1 MPCKLVRILGIH
13 SKTIQSIR
21 DCLISVNRHQVRC
34 CLIFTPFFSCCTLRH
49 ILMSHPKSYLSTEA
63 IGYIGLSIYGSIFV
77 VSVIRLYAHF
87 VPYKPPWYS
96 TRKLFHILVTIYAIL
111 QTYSYVA
118 YARGKEHFTK
128 ACYACHL
135 LGIFAEVCAFS
146 LIAILWSKYLLSVN
160 NARRVIIPCLVIIDI
175 AFLGYI
181 AYLISD
187 MLLSKDSFADWVNTE
202 IYKTL
207 LLIEPILLIINGS
220 CMVYLGISINKKLI
234 NHPSWGG
241 LSLTEKNT
249 IVYRLWLTMTFCVIG
264 FSLRAT
270 MELYLYFNEAD
281 GVSTDIWWITSTWI
295 PTIMPA
301 CVLLYTM
308 RKTDSTN
315 VHRYLTNFNRRN
327 KPELLYNGTQ
337 SNISQS
343 TSTSSWFKDL
353 FLRRNTEH
361 GASLTGFGEEDEEEN
376 LYLEQSLNS
385 EDGDTHSALLNY
397 NDEYDVINFHSNTA
411 DHGNLTRGVTGVT
424 GGNDGSGHPSKSKQK
439 QSNSSIYPRDSTTST
454 IKNHMHSNNNMNG
467 NGNKPSDS
475 VSSSNN
481 SSELNNSPLD
491 FYQGAP
497 NNNGLYRYKSY
508 T

>member
-1 MPCKLVRILGIH
+1 MTQNIV
-13 SKTIQSIR
+13 
-21 DCLISVNRHQVRC
+21 
-34 CLIFTPFFSCCTLRH
+34 
-49 ILMSHPKSYLSTEA
+49 MSHPKSYLSTEA
-63 IGYIGLSIYGSIFV
+63 IGYIGLSIYGTIFL
-77 VSVIRLYAHF
+77 VSLIRLYAHF

-128 ACYACHL
+128 SCYACHL

-160 NARRVIIPCLVIIDI
+160 NAKRMIIPCLVVIDI
-175 AFLGYI
+175 GFLAYI

-187 MLLSKDSFADWVNTE
+187 MLLSKDSFAEWVNTE

-241 LSLTEKNT
+241 LSVTEKHT

-264 FSLRAT
+264 FALRAT
-270 MELYLYFNEAD
+270 MELYLYFGDAN
-281 GVSTDIWWITSTWI
+281 GVSTDVWWITSTWI

-308 RKTDSTN
+308 RKTDSNN
-315 VHRYLTNFNRRN
+315 VHRYLTHFNRKR
-327 KPELLYNGTQ
+327 PDLLYSSTQ

-361 GASLTGFGEEDEEEN
+361 GASLTGFGEVDDDDDLFRDPASIDHIEDHE
-376 LYLEQSLNS
+376 
-385 EDGDTHSALLNY
+385 GDTHNALLNY
-397 NDEYDVINFHSNTA
+397 EDEYDIVHFHSNTNNTTSNTNNN
-411 DHGNLTRGVTGVT
+411 NLKHKNTVPSKLT
-424 GGNDGSGHPSKSKQK
+424 NDGN
-439 QSNSSIYPRDSTTST
+439 SNTVNKGITDTDSSAHSSTD
-454 IKNHMHSNNNMNG
+454 M
-467 NGNKPSDS
+467 
-475 VSSSNN
+475 
-481 SSELNNSPLD
+481 NNSPLD